1 MARGKGAD
9 VLSLDEVMGDGK
21 EGALVDVV
29 LEPGQVSFRTTLR
42 VVLRVPWNYV
52 CDLIQVSP
60 KLQEGRQGE
69 PCRFR
74 GSEQLIEPKSTWERA
89 RGGGGGGLSCCSG
102 PGDVSSPNPEEPKK
116 RGGGRGSS

>member
-42 VVLRVPWNYV
+42 VVLGVPWNYV

-60 KLQEGRQGE
+60 KLREGRRGE

-74 GSEQLIEPKSTWERA
+74 GSEQLI
-89 RGGGGGGLSCCSG
+89 
-102 PGDVSSPNPEEPKK
+102 
-116 RGGGRGSS
+116 